1 MLREERPYFSEL
13 EGHAFLSLTTF
24 RRNGEPVAT
33 PVWFA
38 QDGEKLYVMTG
49 AGTSKVRRIH
59 RNAQVEVAP
68 CTINGALLGAS
79 LEAMAVIL
87 SDDQKIRANHALIHK
102 YGWQKRIYDLGY
114 ILRLKKRTWIEITP
128 M

>member
-1 MLREERPYFSEL
+1 MLEEKSTSFSMM

-24 RRNGEPVAT
+24 RKNGEPVTT

-38 QDGEKLYVMTG
+38 QDGDKLYVMTDTNTG
-49 AGTSKVRRIH
+49 KVRRIH
-59 RNAQVEVAP
+59 HNAQVEVAP
-68 CTINGALLGAS
+68 CTINGDLLGTS

-87 SDDQKIRANHALIHK
+87 LDDQKSRANRALLRK
-102 YGWQKRIYDLGY
+102 YGWQKPIYDLTY
-114 ILRLKKRTWIEITP
+114 ILRARKRTWIEITP